1 MNNLPIILAS
11 ASPRRAELLQQLGWL
26 PQVTPVDI
34 DESVHPNEAAC
45 DYCLRMAIEK
55 SAAARQRIATQ
66 LPVLTADTVVVAGD
80 EILGKPANEEMAIL
94 TLNEL
99 SGRTHQ
105 VYSAVCVYHQGKTA
119 SMLSANTVTMSP
131 INAHEMAAY
140 VATGEPLDKAGA
152 YGIQGMAAMW
162 IESIQGSYSS
172 IMGLPLF
179 ETTQLLRQLDIS
191 LPIDVK

>member
-1 MNNLPIILAS
+1 MNRLPIILAS
-11 ASPRRAELLQQLGWL
+11 ASPRRAELLQQIGWL
-26 PQVTPVDI
+26 PQVKPVDI
-34 DESVHPNEAAC
+34 DESVRANEPAR
-45 DYCLRMAIEK
+45 DYCLRMATEK
-55 SAAARQRIATQ
+55 STAAQQQNDSQ
-66 LPVLTADTVVVAGD
+66 LPLLTADTVVVAGD
-80 EILGKPANEEMAIL
+80 EILGKPADEEKAIL
-94 TLNEL
+94 TLNKL

-119 SMLSANTVTMSP
+119 SLLSANAVTMSP
-131 INAHEMAAY
+131 IKAHELAAY
-140 VATGEPLDKAGA
+140 VASREPMDKAGA

>member
-1 MNNLPIILAS
+1 MNRFPIILAS
-11 ASPRRAELLQQLGWL
+11 ASPRRAELLQQIGWQ
-26 PQVTPVDI
+26 PQVEPVDI
-34 DESVHPNEAAC
+34 DESVRPNEPAK
-45 DYCLRMAIEK
+45 DYCLRMATEK
-55 SAAARQRIATQ
+55 SAAAQRRIDSH
-66 LPVLTADTVVVAGD
+66 LPVLTADTVVVADD
-80 EILGKPANEEMAIL
+80 EILGKPADEEMAIL
-94 TLNEL
+94 TLNKL

-119 SMLSANTVTMSP
+119 SILSANAVTMSP
-131 INAHEMAAY
+131 IKAHELAAY
-140 VATGEPLDKAGA
+140 VASGEPMDKAGA

-172 IMGLPLF
+172 IMGLPLY